1 MGLSSALQ
9 IGRSGLLASQTALE
23 VTGQNIS
30 NLTTRGYHRQSAVLA
45 ASAAAATG
53 ANAFMG
59 RGVQIIEI
67 LRHADDALAS
77 RLRSSVSDQAR
88 SSVQSEV
95 LAQVQTLENAL
106 DDTGNNLSG
115 QLDAFFAAWQ
125 SLQSNPQ
132 SAEYR
137 HLVVL
142 EGQNLALEAR
152 TLRSSLGQVQAQLG
166 QQIDQAAVTV
176 NDLLSQLGTLNQEIA
191 VTQGSANPGGNG
203 LRDQRDQVLGQLAEY
218 LDISTVQRPNGAV
231 DVYVGSQ
238 PLVLAGQSRGVTVER
253 ATVNGQLQLK
263 LTITADQT
271 QIQPNSGKLAGLVQ
285 GWNQDVGGAI
295 STLDTLTRQVV
306 LQVNK
311 IHSQGKG
318 LTGFTSVTG
327 SYAVADAA
335 AALGSQAAGLD
346 FPPQNG
352 SFRITVRQKSTGAE
366 TTQEIPVS
374 LNGTAGDTT
383 LSSLAASINAMPN
396 VSASIGSDGRLTITA
411 GGGDFEVYFSDDT
424 SGILAGL
431 GINTFFTGS
440 SARDIQVN
448 DLLVSDK
455 NYLAAA
461 GRDPVSGELSSNG
474 NAQTMAALRGNP
486 LSALGGD
493 TLGSAWQ
500 RHVTEY
506 GSRLD
511 QAQQQ
516 LQADTLVQQ
525 NLEAQ
530 QSAISGVNADE
541 EAINLMTFQTTYQA
555 NARFLNVVNS
565 MMDTLLSLL

>member
-1 MGLSSALQ
+1 MGISSALQ

-30 NLTTRGYHRQSAVLA
+30 NLTTRGYHRQSTVLA
-45 ASAAAATG
+45 ANAAVSAG
-53 ANAFMG
+53 SNVFMG
-59 RGVQIIEI
+59 RGVQVMEI
-67 LRHADDALAS
+67 LRQADEALAS

-95 LAQVQTLENAL
+95 LDQVQTLENAL
-106 DDTGNNLSG
+106 DDSGNNLSG
-115 QLDAFFAAWQ
+115 RLDAFFSAWQ
-125 SLQSNPQ
+125 SLQSNPK
-132 SAEYR
+132 SSEYR

-142 EGQNLALEAR
+142 EGQNLAQEAR
-152 TLRSSLGQVQAQLG
+152 SLRSSFAQVQDQLG
-166 QQIDQAAVTV
+166 KQIDQASQTV
-176 NDLLSQLGTLNQEIA
+176 NDLLSQLGTLNREISVA
-191 VTQGSANPGGNG
+191 NGGDNPGING

-218 LDISTVQRPNGAV
+218 LDISTVQRPNGVV

-238 PLVLAGQSRGVTVER
+238 PLVLAGENRGVTVER

-263 LTITADQT
+263 LTITADKT
-271 QIQPNSGKLAGLVQ
+271 QIQPRSGKLAGLVQ

-295 STLDTLTRQVV
+295 DALDTLTRQVI
-306 LQVNK
+306 LEVNK

-318 LTGFTSVTG
+318 LTGFTTVTG
-327 SYAVADAA
+327 AYAVADAA
-335 AALGSQAAGLD
+335 AVLNSQAAGLD

-366 TTQEIPVS
+366 DTEEIFVS

-383 LSSLAASINAMPN
+383 LTSLAASIDSMTN
-396 VSASIGSDGRLTITA
+396 VSASVGSDGRLTITA
-411 GGGDFEVYFSDDT
+411 TGGDFEVYFSDDT
-424 SGILAGL
+424 SGALAGL

-440 SARDIQVN
+440 SASDVRVN
-448 DLLVSDK
+448 DLLVTDK
-455 NYLAAA
+455 NFLAAA
-461 GRDPVSGELSSNG
+461 GRDPVTGELKSNG
-474 NAQTMAALRGNP
+474 NALAMAALQDRS

-493 TLGSAWQ
+493 TLGAAWQ

-511 QAQQQ
+511 QANQQV
-516 LQADTLVQQ
+516 QADTLVQQ

-555 NARFLNVVNS
+555 NARFLSVVNS
-565 MMDTLLSLL
+565 MMDTLLNLL